1 MKIKTLEDAVYD
13 EMIVF
18 IEQSKP
24 FSAYDVTTALRT
36 NIDDKEY
43 AVTNNANI
51 HAGYPYPFYHEHVKN
66 AVYNHAKSTLVNE
79 LSITNNGQYN
89 VFTPHT
95 SSNTAPQV
103 AQTVAQPVTLLSQS
117 MLWNAIK
124 AYMSN
129 MRVRGCAER
138 SLKHLQGSLKGNTI
152 ADIYDTLIANNV
164 PVYGTGAL
172 SYQYI
177 KAKNFKL

>member
-24 FSAYDVTTALRT
+24 FSAYDVTIALRT
-36 NIDDKEY
+36 NIDNKKY

-51 HAGYPYPFYHEHVKN
+51 HTGYPYPFYHEHVKN
-66 AVYNHAKSTLVNE
+66 AVYNHAKSALVNE

-95 SSNTAPQV
+95 SSNTTQQV
-103 AQTVAQPVTLLSQS
+103 AQPAKSQSQS
-117 MLWNAIK
+117 MLWYAIK
-124 AYMSN
+124 AYISN
-129 MRVRGCAER
+129 MRVRGCSER
-138 SLKHLQGSLKGNTI
+138 SLKHLQGSIKGNTI
-152 ADIYDTLIANNV
+152 ADIYNTLIANNV

-177 KAKNFKL
+177 KAKDSKL